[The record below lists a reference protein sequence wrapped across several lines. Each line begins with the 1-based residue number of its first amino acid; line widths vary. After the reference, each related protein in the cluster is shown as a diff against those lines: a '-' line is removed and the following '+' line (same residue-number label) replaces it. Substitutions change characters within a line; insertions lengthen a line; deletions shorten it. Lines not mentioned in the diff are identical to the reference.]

1 MKEEHG
7 KVLPADLERFILL
20 ESGCVMGRSRVLIAF
35 AAMIGIHNDLS
46 QIDCN

>member
-1 MKEEHG
+1 ME

-20 ESGCVMGRSRVLIAF
+20 ESGGCVGVQGFDSLHCT
-35 AAMIGIHNDLS
+35 IGIHNDLS